1 MTAGRVRAR
10 LLSIHDLRKRWNARP
25 TLRAWTR
32 SGAPDGDLGP
42 GDLARLREWIE
53 ACLVGR
59 GGAVSARARAV
70 ELGRSYLEL
79 TPAGRRKF
87 LALLAHE
94 FDVDH
99 DAAIA
104 GARRLVDAPDEAG
117 RAEVERELRATLVP
131 ARVALLRQFNALP
144 QGTKFLV
151 DLRDDLLRFAS
162 KDETLRPLE
171 RDLKGLLA
179 SWFDVGFL
187 ELRRI
192 TWDSPASLLEKL
204 ARSEA
209 VHAVR
214 GWDDLKDRLET
225 DRRLFAFFHPQM
237 PSEPLI
243 FVEVALVRG
252 LPGEVAPLLDR
263 AAPLADP
270 GRADTA
276 VFYSISNAQPGLVG
290 ISFGGFLI
298 KQAVDEL
305 SAEFGRVRTFATLSP
320 VPGFRRWLSHALDA
334 PNGALLLP
342 AEQDALAAATAGNGS
357 EAVVADLLATPGWH
371 RRPDVSAV
379 LRKPLLRL
387 CATYLLSAKG
397 ADGRCLDPVAH
408 FHLSNGA
415 RVERLNWLADQ
426 STRGLRQSAGVMVNY
441 VYSLPDIE
449 TNHEAYAERGDV
461 AASSVVLRLVREGTA

>member
-10 LLSIHDLRKRWNARP
+10 LLSIQDLRERWNTRP
-25 TLRAWTR
+25 ALRAWTL
-32 SGAPDGDLGP
+32 SGAPGGDLGP
-42 GDLARLREWIE
+42 GDLVRLRERME
-53 ACLVGR
+53 ACLAGR

-79 TPAGRRKF
+79 TPTGRRKF
-87 LALLAHE
+87 LTLLARE

-99 DAAIA
+99 EAALA
-104 GARRLVDAPDEAG
+104 AARRLVDAPDEAEQ
-117 RAEVERELRATLVP
+117 AEVERELRATLVP

-151 DLRDDLLRFAS
+151 DLRHDLLQFAGE
-162 KDETLRPLE
+162 DETLRPLE
-171 RDLKGLLA
+171 RELKGLLA

-209 VHAVR
+209 VHAVE

-263 AAPLADP
+263 DAPLADP

-298 KQAVDEL
+298 KQVVDEL

-320 VPGFRRWLSHALDA
+320 IPGFRRWLGHALEA
-334 PNGALLLP
+334 RHGALLLP
-342 AEQDALAAATAGNGS
+342 AEQDALAAAVGDAD
-357 EAVVADLLATPGWH
+357 EAVVADLLATPDWD
-371 RRPDVSAV
+371 RRPDVSAA
-379 LRKPLLRL
+379 LCKPLLRL
-387 CATYLLSAKG
+387 CATYLLGAKREE
-397 ADGRCLDPVAH
+397 GRCLDPVAH

-415 RVERLNWLADQ
+415 RVERLNWLADR
-426 STRGLRQSAGVMVNY
+426 SPRGLRQSAGVMVNY

-449 TNHEAYAERGDV
+449 TNHEAYTERGDI
-461 AASSVVLRLVREGTA
+461 AASSAVLRLVREGQA